1 MRAVPPAAVRLGVAL
16 MSIET
21 LTYHAF
27 GARLDISAEAAR
39 AVARRLRLPR
49 TRSSDGK
56 VLVTVDMDEIRH
68 RRRAPVGCT
77 VKIESLQADIVQL
90 ASTVAMHRA
99 DFEHE
104 RERADRLAAELATL
118 AADAMSAT
126 ETARRLEGELAALRV
141 GAREQPPSRLGRL
154 AAAVV
159 AADRRA
165 CR

>member
-1 MRAVPPAAVRLGVAL
+1 
-16 MSIET
+16 MSIES

-39 AVARRLRLPR
+39 GVARRLRLPR
-49 TRSSDGK
+49 SRSSDGK
-56 VLVTVDMDEIRH
+56 VLVTVDMDEVRH
-68 RRRAPVGCT
+68 RRRSPVGFGAQ
-77 VKIESLQADIVQL
+77 IEMLQAEIVQL
-90 ASTVAMHRA
+90 AATLAMHRA
-99 DFEHE
+99 DFERE

-118 AADAMSAT
+118 ATDATAAR
-126 ETARRLEGELAALRV
+126 ETAKRLDGELAALRV
-141 GAREQPPSRLGRL
+141 GARDQPPGRLGRL